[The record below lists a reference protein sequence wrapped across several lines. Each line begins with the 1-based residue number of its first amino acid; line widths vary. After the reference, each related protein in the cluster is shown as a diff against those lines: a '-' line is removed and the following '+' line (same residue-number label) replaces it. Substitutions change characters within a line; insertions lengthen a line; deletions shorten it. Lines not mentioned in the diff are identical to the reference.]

1 MYYTTQSMD
10 NNDANI
16 ENRLYH
22 KRVENIVPR
31 AMTDDQGKEYYEF
44 ELSNELADQHR
55 TVFRMDGGNI
65 TDFNSEPIVT
75 YGHPSFDSTD
85 PDDVIG
91 TGPAYFQDGKLVGR
105 FYPEEGDDNPK
116 AKKVV
121 SKIKQGM
128 IRSASIVA
136 EIVHHTRGAK
146 DKGEDPNLVYF
157 RNWNL
162 LMWGIV
168 MKGSNPKAK
177 LRTQARALEFYNS
190 AEPQEQTQDTDTSH
204 LADASLLTEQRLRLL
219 KMDI

>member
-1 MYYTTQSMD
+1 MD
-10 NNDANI
+10 TNTVNI
-16 ENRLYH
+16 QDRTYH
-22 KRVENIVPR
+22 KNITVVPR
-31 AMTDDQGKEYYEF
+31 AATDEQGREYYEF
-44 ELSNELADQHR
+44 ELSNELPDQHR
-55 TVFRMDGGNI
+55 TIFRMDGGKI
-65 TDFNSEPIVT
+65 SDFNAEPIVT

-91 TGPAYFQDGKLVGR
+91 TGPAYFENGKLIGR

-121 SKIKQGM
+121 AKIKQGL

-136 EIVHHTRGAK
+136 EIEHHTRGMK
-146 DKGEDPNLVYF
+146 EKGEDNNLVYF

-177 LRTQARALEFYNS
+177 LRTHSRAMEFFET
-190 AEPQEQTQDTDTSH
+190 ADPAIETTDTITSDN
-204 LADASLLTEQRLRLL
+204 LELESLLTEQRLRLM
-219 KMDI
+219 KMDIDSSTAAQ